1 MHLKI
6 LLPFR
11 VFADVQNV
19 SHAVIETSAGSYGLL
34 PQRLDCVAALVP
46 GIFEYET
53 ENDGVKYIAVD
64 DGVMVKAGAEVLVS
78 VRNAVGGVDLG
89 KLSELVKHEFQQQDE
104 AESNVRSVTL
114 KLESGFIYSF
124 DKFRNTV
131 KMEPVKNR
139 NNEDF
144 FSGKIAEREKQKL
157 RALRAKNGTVWFGLG
172 MMGMVGWSVAVPS
185 LLGAGLGIWLDKKYP
200 SRQR

>member
-19 SHAVIETSAGSYGLL
+19 TRLVIETSAGSYGLL

-89 KLSELVKHEFQQQDE
+89 KLSELVKQEFQQQDE

-124 DKFRNTV
+124 DKFRKV
-131 KMEPVKNR
+131 
-139 NNEDF
+139 
-144 FSGKIAEREKQKL
+144 
-157 RALRAKNGTVWFGLG
+157 
-172 MMGMVGWSVAVPS
+172 
-185 LLGAGLGIWLDKKYP
+185 
-200 SRQR
+200 

>member
-19 SHAVIETSAGSYGLL
+19 SRVVIETSAGSYGLL

-53 ENDGVKYIAVD
+53 KDDSVKYLAVD
-64 DGVMVKAGAEVLVS
+64 NGVMVKAGAEVLVS

-124 DKFRNTV
+124 DKFRNT
-131 KMEPVKNR
+131 
-139 NNEDF
+139 
-144 FSGKIAEREKQKL
+144 
-157 RALRAKNGTVWFGLG
+157 
-172 MMGMVGWSVAVPS
+172 
-185 LLGAGLGIWLDKKYP
+185 
-200 SRQR
+200 

>member
-19 SHAVIETSAGSYGLL
+19 NRIVIETSAGSYGLL

-53 ENDGVKYIAVD
+53 KDDGVKYLAVD
-64 DGVMVKAGAEVLVS
+64 NGVMVKAGAEVLVS

-124 DKFRNTV
+124 DKFRNT
-131 KMEPVKNR
+131 
-139 NNEDF
+139 
-144 FSGKIAEREKQKL
+144 
-157 RALRAKNGTVWFGLG
+157 
-172 MMGMVGWSVAVPS
+172 
-185 LLGAGLGIWLDKKYP
+185 
-200 SRQR
+200 